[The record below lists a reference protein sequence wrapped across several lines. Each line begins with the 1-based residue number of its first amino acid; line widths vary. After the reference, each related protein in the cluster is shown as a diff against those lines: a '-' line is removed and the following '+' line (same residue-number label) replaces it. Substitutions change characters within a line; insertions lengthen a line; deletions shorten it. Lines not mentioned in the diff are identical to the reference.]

1 MISIIFLSLLILFL
15 IFILIKQINFKNNY
29 IICFLIT
36 LFIIIFIININT
48 SLNAVIEGLNLCFNA
63 IIPTVF
69 PFSVICNLLICYDGI
84 SIYSRYLGNLF
95 CKPLN
100 LSKNCSFP
108 IIASLICGYP
118 LGAKYCSDIYKL
130 GYINRDEYIRLLN
143 IATNCGPIFILGV
156 IGTSFFSNIEIGY
169 LLLIANY
176 LSVFI
181 VGLLSRRS
189 SRPTVNSVMQ
199 IKKSSKS
206 FGDNLKYSIENAI
219 NTTLSITGFIVVFTI
234 LINLLKDNHQINILI
249 YNLESSI
256 NLPTGVLYSLFLGS
270 IEITNG
276 CSSIY
281 NSIFETPLKL
291 ALISFLCSFSGLSII
306 AQASSF
312 ISPFGVS
319 IKKYSLL
326 KLLQG
331 LISFLIT
338 YFIANLYRGSIETFS
353 SFMSLSA
360 PPKTYIFLIPCFIML
375 TVYLLMYTFK
385 KLFFHT
391 S

>member
-1 MISIIFLSLLILFL
+1 MNKKVF
-15 IFILIKQINFKNNY
+15 Y
-29 IICFLIT
+29 YYRYD
-36 LFIIIFIININT
+36 IIIFIININT